1 MTRHVTLGDLFHF
14 RDVASSLHDR
24 RKVTKLA
31 QNDRQ
36 RGREEGMCHLFAS
49 QNPDSYVY
57 ETRSIRLN
65 GQSTSIRLE
74 RVFWNILEQIA
85 ALEGLSVPSFISTL
99 HREVLLMW
107 GPVPNFTSHL
117 RCICLVALEK
127 RATGM
132 PAASISGERAERPR
146 HVVGG

>member
-1 MTRHVTLGDLFHF
+1 MVEN
-14 RDVASSLHDR
+14 SPNSLHNHTNHNE
-24 RKVTKLA
+24 RK
-31 QNDRQ
+31 
-36 RGREEGMCHLFAS
+36 REEGMCHLFAS
-49 QNPDSYVY
+49 QDPDTYVY

-74 RVFWNILEQIA
+74 RIFWNLLEQIA
-85 ALEGLSVPSFISTL
+85 AREGLSVPCFISTL

-117 RCICLVALEK
+117 RCICVVALEK
-127 RATGM
+127 QSTEV
-132 PAASISGERAERPR
+132 PVPSIARHSPERRR

>member
-1 MTRHVTLGDLFHF
+1 VLKTTNERNV
-14 RDVASSLHDR
+14 
-24 RKVTKLA
+24 
-31 QNDRQ
+31 
-36 RGREEGMCHLFAS
+36 EEGMCHLFAS

-74 RVFWNILEQIA
+74 KVFWNNLEQIA
-85 ALEGLSVPSFISTL
+85 EQQGLSVPSFISTL
-99 HREVLLMW
+99 HHEVLLMW

-127 RATGM
+127 QVREAATAKLG
-132 PAASISGERAERPR
+132 PHGSERRR
-146 HVVGG
+146 RVVGG